1 MGACDNF
8 ILGISV
14 ALSPILSLSVMAL
27 ALMHN
32 FLLSVSKP
40 FM

>member
-1 MGACDNF
+1 MDACDNF

-14 ALSPILSLSVMAL
+14 ALSPVASLSGVAV
-27 ALMHN
+27 AWMHN
-32 FLLSVSKP
+32 FHLGVKKL